1 MKSIDHLE
9 FELTQAKEHNLIES
23 FEHIQ
28 NRDCILVKLKE
39 NTNEKTCQQLKM
51 YIRDTYKEVMYV
63 TLTPYERALYIRY
76 VI

>member
-1 MKSIDHLE
+1 MKSIDELE
-9 FELTQAKEHNLIES
+9 FELTQAKKHNLIDS

-28 NRDCILVKLKE
+28 NRDFILVKLKASTTD
-39 NTNEKTCQQLKM
+39 NTCQKLKL

-63 TLTPYERALYIRY
+63 TLTPYDRALYIRY